1 MQIISFNVNGI
12 RAIHK
17 KGLFLP
23 FVEKYKPDIICLQE
37 IKAQKHQIE
46 VDLPDYEEYYNPAEK
61 PGYSGTAII
70 SKIKPLKVIF
80 DLPEN
85 IAQKY
90 DLDKDKYGNPN
101 KEGRVLTAEFE
112 KFFLVTVYTPNS
124 KGDLSRLSLRHN
136 GWDPAFLEYIKDL
149 EKEKPVIFCGDLN
162 VAHKEIDLANPKQ
175 NEGEHGFTKE
185 ERDGFQKVLDSGF
198 LDSFRIFTEDGGNY
212 TWWTNFANS
221 RARNIGWRIDYFVVS
236 EKLKKKIKSNE
247 ILSSVMG
254 SDHCPISLEIDI

>member
-1 MQIISFNVNGI
+1 
-12 RAIHK
+12 
-17 KGLFLP
+17 
-23 FVEKYKPDIICLQE
+23 
-37 IKAQKHQIE
+37 
-46 VDLPDYEEYYNPAEK
+46 
-61 PGYSGTAII
+61 
-70 SKIKPLKVIF
+70 
-80 DLPEN
+80 
-85 IAQKY
+85 
-90 DLDKDKYGNPN
+90 
-101 KEGRVLTAEFE
+101 
-112 KFFLVTVYTPNS
+112 
-124 KGDLSRLSLRHN
+124 
-136 GWDPAFLEYIKDL
+136 LEYIKNL

-198 LDSFRIFTEDGGNY
+198 LDSFRIFTEDGGKY